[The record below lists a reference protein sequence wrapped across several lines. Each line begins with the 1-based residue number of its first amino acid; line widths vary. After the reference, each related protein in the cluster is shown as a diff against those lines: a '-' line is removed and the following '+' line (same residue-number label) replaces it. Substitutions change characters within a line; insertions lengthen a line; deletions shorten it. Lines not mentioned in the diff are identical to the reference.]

1 MIRAYIHDS
10 YMAGDLAVSI
20 LNEFEPDPG
29 QQPARLILRLGDN
42 GANPSW
48 EPLDY
53 SLTGPKPTLTLG
65 HAAAHALLA
74 ALTNHYQGV
83 DDQRMLRKD
92 YDDERK
98 RVDGLIHVLTDV
110 ARGAVANGGGRG

>member
-29 QQPARLILRLGDN
+29 ERPARLILRLGDS
-42 GANPSW
+42 GSSPIW

-53 SLTGPKPTLTLG
+53 SLGPKPTLTLG
-65 HAAAHALLA
+65 HDAAHALLA
-74 ALTNHYQGV
+74 ALTTHYQGV
-83 DDQRMLRKD
+83 DDQRALRKD
-92 YDDERK
+92 YDAERK
-98 RVDGLIHVLTDV
+98 RVDGLINVLTDV
-110 ARGAVANGGGRG
+110 ARGGARG